1 MQAEAGV
8 SWLLKFIR
16 VQVSW
21 IEKKVAFEV
30 YLLGIPLLK
39 LLQWFKGRKKSGKKK
54 RKPKKKAG
62 NADAQDASVPLIEER
77 EQAVS
82 EAAGEESEVE
92 PGEKL
97 GDASEE
103 DSTEAAG
110 EQTEADGD
118 TEDSADVVKD
128 QATGEMSAESPAGA
142 SVENPDEKP
151 VEALAETET
160 ETPIEETQEAPK
172 KSLGEK
178 IRGIFGKIAHV
189 IEILFGLPEKIS
201 NTFEKIED
209 KIEAVSDKA
218 ESLVDKA
225 KWGLDLL
232 QSKMFKDVFSVA
244 KKEILAI
251 IKHILPYKLKGSVE
265 YGTGDPA
272 STGEILAMLAS
283 IYPILPKDLSIS
295 PDFEESL
302 LNCNLVL
309 KGRIRLIVLVFHGVK
324 ILLNK
329 QVRRLI
335 KKVRRKEA

>member
-21 IEKKVAFEV
+21 IEMKVAFEV

-39 LLQWFKGRKKSGKKK
+39 LLQWFKGRKKPEKKK
-54 RKPKKKAG
+54 RKPRKKAG
-62 NADAQDASVPLIEER
+62 NTDAQDASVLQIEEK

-82 EAAGEESEVE
+82 EAAGEQE
-92 PGEKL
+92 
-97 GDASEE
+97 
-103 DSTEAAG
+103 
-110 EQTEADGD
+110 EADGD
-118 TEDSADVVKD
+118 AEDSVDEVKNQAAGEVSAEDSAKGSVEKSGNASVQD
-128 QATGEMSAESPAGA
+128 SAEEPS
-142 SVENPDEKP
+142 ENPDEKP

-160 ETPIEETQEAPK
+160 ATPIEETQEAPK

-178 IRGIFGKIAHV
+178 IRGIFEKIAHV

-201 NTFEKIED
+201 NTIEKIED

-218 ESLVDKA
+218 ESLADKA